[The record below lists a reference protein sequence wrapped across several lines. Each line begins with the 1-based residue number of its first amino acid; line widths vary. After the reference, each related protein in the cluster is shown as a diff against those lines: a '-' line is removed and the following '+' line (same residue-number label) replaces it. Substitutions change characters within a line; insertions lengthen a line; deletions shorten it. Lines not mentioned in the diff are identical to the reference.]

1 MGADAFIADLI
12 EANAAR
18 TPEARAVEC
27 EDRSLT
33 WGALVERIDR
43 VVAALVAL
51 GVAPGDKVAILA
63 PASVEYV
70 ASFLGATAA
79 GACAVPLPASASPDA
94 LRAMLLDSDAK
105 VLLLGADQRPL
116 IAGFEAELAD
126 RLRGRLIAF
135 DFAAP
140 GWRGYDE
147 WLDAAPRGRPRPALA
162 DDLPFNIIYS
172 SGTTGTPKG
181 IVHSQNMRRRQAFR
195 VGFDFDPASVTLLAT
210 PPYSNTTLIPML
222 SALCGG
228 GPAIL
233 MRKFDAGRYLALA
246 EARRATHTMLV
257 PVQYQR
263 ILAHPDFARTDLSSF
278 KVKQSTG
285 APFPAALKCEL
296 LDRWPGRLL
305 DLYGLTEGGCS
316 CLLDATRF
324 PDKLHTVGRPAP
336 DNDVRMIDEDGRVL
350 PPGATGEVIGR
361 NLYMMSGYHKR
372 PDATEAMYWRDA
384 DGRIFHRTGDVGRFD
399 EDGFL
404 VLLDRR
410 KDVIISGGQNVYAAD
425 LEAVLAAHPDVAD
438 AAVIG
443 VPSDAWGETPLAF
456 VVGRP
461 GAALDAAALR
471 DWTNARVGK
480 MQRLSAVEL
489 RAELPRSPLGK
500 VLKREL
506 RAPYWKDR

>member
-1 MGADAFIADLI
+1 
-12 EANAAR
+12 
-18 TPEARAVEC
+18 
-27 EDRSLT
+27 
-33 WGALVERIDR
+33 
-43 VVAALVAL
+43 
-51 GVAPGDKVAILA
+51 
-63 PASVEYV
+63 
-70 ASFLGATAA
+70 
-79 GACAVPLPASASPDA
+79 
-94 LRAMLLDSDAK
+94 MLLDSDAR
-105 VLLLGADQRPL
+105 VLLLGADSRALVAP
-116 IAGFEAELAD
+116 FEAELAD
-126 RLRGRLIAF
+126 RLRGGLVAF

-140 GWRGYDE
+140 GWRSYDE
-147 WLDAAPRGRPRPALA
+147 WLDAAPRGRPRPPLR

-172 SGTTGTPKG
+172 SGTTGVPKG

-195 VGFDFDPASVTLLAT
+195 PGFDYGPASVTLLGT
-210 PPYSNTTLIPML
+210 PPYSNTTILPML
-222 SALCGG
+222 SALTAG

-233 MRKFDAGRYLALA
+233 MRKFDAGGYLALA
-246 EARRATHTMLV
+246 ESRRVTHTMLV

-285 APFPAALKCEL
+285 APFPAALKRAL
-296 LDRWPGRLL
+296 LDRWPGRLV
-305 DLYGLTEGGCS
+305 DIYGMTEGGCS

-336 DNDVRMIDEDGRVL
+336 DNDVRILDEDGREL
-350 PPGATGEVIGR
+350 PQGATGEIVGR
-361 NLYMMSGYHKR
+361 NLYMMSGYYKR

-384 DGRIFHRTGDVGRFD
+384 DGRVFHRTGDVGRFD

-438 AAVIG
+438 VAVIG

-461 GAALDAAALR
+461 GSGLDAPALR
-471 DWTNARVGK
+471 DWANARVGK